1 MATLNDVKSAVMG
14 IINAQ
19 DNSIKD
25 IEIKEMEVSYRE
37 GKLDIKVIPKA
48 SVQELQIK
56 FKVTKE

>member
-25 IEIKEMEVSYRE
+25 MEIKEMEVSYQE